1 MVQISF
7 LKFSIQLSNNA
18 GMTLMTIGE
27 QRPLFPNGRE
37 IRLNWFSQ
45 IIHKLVLKNADQ
57 AC

>member
-1 MVQISF
+1 M
-7 LKFSIQLSNNA
+7 KFSIQLSNNA

-45 IIHKLVLKNADQ
+45 IIHKWVLKNADQ